1 MRVSIEDEDALA
13 KIGAG
18 IRGQERMRRALAA
31 AVDQV
36 KKDTENYVP
45 KREGYLRK
53 SVNTSRG
60 EQGRISWDIRYASA
74 VYHMPRRYHWTTP
87 GTGPRWVE
95 TAATAGGFT
104 KWQKAIQE
112 VLEDG

>member
-1 MRVSIEDEDALA
+1 MRVVIEDTGALA

-18 IRGQERMRRALAA
+18 LEGQARMRRALAA

-36 KKDTENYVP
+36 KSDTHDYVP
-45 KREGYLRK
+45 KRDGYLRK

-60 EQGRISWDIRYASA
+60 EQGIISWDIRYAAA
-74 VYHMPRRYHWTTP
+74 VYHMPRGVHWTTP

-95 TAATAGGFT
+95 TAATGGCFG
-104 KWQKAIQE
+104 KWRKAIQE
-112 VLEDG
+112 VLNG